1 MGVYL
6 DAKQQA
12 ANLSI
17 FEQRKPPSEWKAS
30 MQLVAKAQAVLW
42 HRTPVA
48 VRQQILMELQAERD
62 QK

>member
-6 DAKQQA
+6 DDKQPA

-30 MQLVAKAQAVLW
+30 MQLVAKAQAMLW
-42 HRTPVA
+42 SRTPIA
-48 VRQQILMELQAERD
+48 ERQQILAELQAERD
-62 QK
+62 AK

>member
-6 DAKQQA
+6 DQKPQ

-30 MQLVAKAQAVLW
+30 LQLVAKAQGVLW
-42 HRTPVA
+42 ARTPVA
-48 VRQQILMELQAERD
+48 VRQQILAELQAERD
-62 QK
+62 AK